1 MPKWN
6 ALAYFRKSFTRSGS
20 ETDFLV
26 IKKIRDFAPNLFTLS
41 CCGWGKNLKQFNWKA
56 IIPHF
61 LRLSLSLTFSHALSL
76 ALSLAFSHA
85 PIHTAKPSRVKGKSV
100 WRLLFCSSPHHS
112 LSIETSAA
120 TQIISSSTKH
130 LNSIPGKIK
139 LERLFLA
146 SLSRLLLSSLKDLR
160 YHHSSLYILE
170 KLGEFC

>member
-6 ALAYFRKSFTRSGS
+6 ALAYFRKSFTRSRS

-41 CCGWGKNLKQFNWKA
+41 CCGGKTWNNSIGKLSFP
-56 IIPHF
+56 IF
-61 LRLSLSLTFSHALSL
+61 YVSLSLSLAFSHALSL
-76 ALSLAFSHA
+76 SFSHA